1 MNNRREYVLIAIGY
15 LIVALYVAFVQDPV
29 GTVILLVVLF
39 LYHMARNETIRKSME
54 TERDMSVSKLQYRL
68 EKTEKRQVQLSD
80 RFDSL
85 SQSFGSGLLM
95 VDEDGIIQY
104 ANYDM
109 TDYFGRD
116 FHQLDYQRLSDIRP
130 LFDFVNESYLLE
142 RSHQRQI
149 LWQGR
154 SYDLIST
161 PLFNEGLFK
170 GALILAHDIT
180 QIKHAQEYQKQF
192 TADVSHELKTPLA
205 AIKGFSEI
213 LMRGDD
219 MPEAE
224 QAEFIALIH
233 KESTRMQGLLKDLSE
248 IAKLDRLDFELD
260 RKPTDIESLIQ
271 ECVAI
276 LAKDWKESGLEL
288 HIDVEPASLM
298 LDSNKMSQVFINII
312 KNAISYTDEGHISI
326 HGHHEP
332 GRYKID
338 ITDTGIGIEEA
349 DYDKIFKRFYR
360 VDKARSRETGGSGLG
375 LSISKNVVLK
385 HGGSIHVHSTP
396 HQGSTFTIILPDKE

>member
-1 MNNRREYVLIAIGY
+1 
-15 LIVALYVAFVQDPV
+15 
-29 GTVILLVVLF
+29 
-39 LYHMARNETIRKSME
+39 ME